1 MLCFELLPNTGQM
14 VFSKNFSIIY
24 CDFYLQY
31 YNISKVLCRLKTRTS
46 KSIYAYFICDISY
59 NKAVNDANY
68 CLHADFFLI

>member
-31 YNISKVLCRLKTRTS
+31 YNISQVLCRLKTRTS

-68 CLHADFFLI
+68 CLHTDFFLI